1 MRRQSTVTRQRLIV
15 GPQPI
20 CRALDGKVFKHGQG
34 PYPPQHFNC
43 RSRYINIPI
52 GLEKE
57 FEEAAREDYGE
68 WLNDQSEAERRKVL
82 ALGVLQCGM
91 DWSESI
97 GPSDAIRKFV
107 ARDGSELTL
116 DQLRSRGYGSS
127 AR

>member
-1 MRRQSTVTRQRLIV
+1 M
-15 GPQPI
+15 
-20 CRALDGKVFKHGQG
+20 FKHGKG

-43 RSRYINIPI
+43 RSRYVNIPI

-57 FEEAAREDYGE
+57 FREAREDYGE
-68 WLNDQSEAERRKVL
+68 WLNNEPDAVKLEVLGPGRL
-82 ALGVLQCGM
+82 ALWKGM
-91 DWSESI
+91 VRRF

-116 DQLRSRGYGSS
+116 DQLRSRGYGSP